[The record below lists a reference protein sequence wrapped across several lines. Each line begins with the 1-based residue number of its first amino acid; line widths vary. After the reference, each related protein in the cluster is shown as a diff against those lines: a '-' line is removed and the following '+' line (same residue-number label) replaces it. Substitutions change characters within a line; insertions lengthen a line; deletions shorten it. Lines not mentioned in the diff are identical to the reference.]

1 MAIGNHSPAPP
12 VFFLLPA
19 ELNYAY
25 RIHWF
30 CREKYLKVIMT
41 TELHEAPAG
50 WVLDEIQD
58 GLARGIIPYVWVRK
72 ISITPS
78 PGLLSL
84 TCIIYQKTNQADHV
98 S

>member
-1 MAIGNHSPAPP
+1 
-12 VFFLLPA
+12 
-19 ELNYAY
+19 
-25 RIHWF
+25 
-30 CREKYLKVIMT
+30 MT
-41 TELHEAPAG
+41 TKLHEAPAE

-84 TCIIYQKTNQADHV
+84 TCIYLSKDR
-98 S
+98 SS